1 MLLLFSG
8 GLDSYIAWEYLNRP
22 KTLYVALGHRYQD
35 LELERVRE
43 LIPDTVVD
51 DRLHLGDLEEEDAHI
66 PLRNAFLALVGSL
79 YDDEVALVVQKGEM
93 DVPDRSPEFF
103 HRMTR
108 LLATLKAPRG
118 VRFFT
123 PFWNWTK
130 TQMVQWYLEA
140 GHDPARLLR
149 TRSCYTPT
157 ATGRPCGHCA
167 ACFRR
172 WVALTNNGLQEEY
185 ENDPLTWEGVARY
198 VARMKQGD
206 YDPVR
211 TRETLAALRRAGYP
225 GI

>member
-1 MLLLFSG
+1 MILLFSG
-8 GLDSYIAWEYLNRP
+8 GLDSYIAWEYLDRP

-35 LELERVRE
+35 LELESVKS
-43 LIPDTVVD
+43 LVPDTIID
-51 DRLHLGDLEEEDAHI
+51 DRLRLGDLEEEDAHI

-93 DVPDRSPEFF
+93 DIPDRSPKFF
-103 HRMTR
+103 YRMTQ
-108 LLATLKAPRG
+108 LLSTLKAPRG

-130 TQMVQWYLEA
+130 TQMVKWYLEA
-140 GHDPARLLR
+140 GHDPAKLLA
-149 TRSCYTPT
+149 TRSCYTRT
-157 ATGRPCGHCA
+157 ASGKPCGRCS

-172 WVALTNNGLQEEY
+172 WVALVNNDLHEDY
-185 ENDPLTWEGVARY
+185 EHDILSWEGVTRY
-198 VARMKQGD
+198 VERMKAGE

-211 TRETLAALRRAGYP
+211 AEETFAALRRAGFP